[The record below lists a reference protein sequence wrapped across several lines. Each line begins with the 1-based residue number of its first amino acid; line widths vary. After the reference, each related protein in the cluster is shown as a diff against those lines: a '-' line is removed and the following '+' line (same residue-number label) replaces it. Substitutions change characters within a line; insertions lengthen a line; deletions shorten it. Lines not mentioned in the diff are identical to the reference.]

1 MAIRLPKL
9 QSEHDNVIKAAEIK
23 YKQFRNLNYAVT
35 TNPNQQHNLG
45 IGKQNTVYPDIIIT
59 NTLGVITSIIEV
71 ETTDSVSETEAKIQ
85 WKEYADLGYP
95 FYLLVPEKSA
105 LEARIICLRNKIQ
118 ARVIT
123 YKIVGGMI
131 LVDNLNI

>member
-105 LEARIICLRNKIQ
+105 IDARMICLRNRIQ

>member
-23 YKQFRNLNYAVT
+23 YKQFRNLNYTVT

-71 ETTDSVSETEAKIQ
+71 ETTDSIMKLKRRSN
-85 WKEYADLGYP
+85 G
-95 FYLLVPEKSA
+95 KSM
-105 LEARIICLRNKIQ
+105 RI
-118 ARVIT
+118 
-123 YKIVGGMI
+123 
-131 LVDNLNI
+131 